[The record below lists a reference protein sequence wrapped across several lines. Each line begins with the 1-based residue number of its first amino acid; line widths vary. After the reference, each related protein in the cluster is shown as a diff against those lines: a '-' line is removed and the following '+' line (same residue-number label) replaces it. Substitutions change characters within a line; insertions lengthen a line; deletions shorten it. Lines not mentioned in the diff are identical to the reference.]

1 MRATLFSET
10 LMEILIPVAVV
21 VYVPFYA
28 GLDISRHLWGYNI
41 SVRDDALLQL
51 MDWLISR
58 LEWEIDE

>member
-1 MRATLFSET
+1 MRATLFSGT
-10 LMEILIPVAVV
+10 LTKILIPVPAAL
-21 VYVPFYA
+21 YVPFYA